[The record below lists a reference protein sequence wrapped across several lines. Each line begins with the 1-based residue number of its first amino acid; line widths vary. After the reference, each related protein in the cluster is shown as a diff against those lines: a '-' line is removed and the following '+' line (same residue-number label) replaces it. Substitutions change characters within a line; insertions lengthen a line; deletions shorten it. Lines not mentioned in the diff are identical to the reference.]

1 MAIPNCSTIAN
12 KLVVVLLLII
22 ILPCH
27 VLLSSASRVVSPK
40 SGNGNDAPTNDSSN
54 NKNLLATQELVA
66 KRGTGVV
73 MRPKAEASNN
83 ATASVEKY
91 CDAYCND
98 YQCQW
103 YHRDLCYGQDA
114 ERNCKV
120 GCVCDPDYYNYCDCL
135 CDS

>member
-40 SGNGNDAPTNDSSN
+40 SGNGNDAPTNDSN